1 MYEDEFEEDEYDYD
15 AAIIL
20 FLNKLVLN
28 KLFTTLPKTFTAD
41 DFLKLFQRKFK
52 NSGIETRVIV
62 NAFAASIDLEMIE
75 LVDEENKLYSFNGI
89 AIATDDF
96 N

>member
-1 MYEDEFEEDEYDYD
+1 MYEDEFEDEYDYD
-15 AAIIL
+15 AAVIL
-20 FLNKLVLN
+20 FLNKMVMN
-28 KLFTTLPKTFTAD
+28 KLFTELPKTFTPTE
-41 DFLKLFQRKFK
+41 FLNSFHKRFK
-52 NSGIETRVIV
+52 GSGIEDRTVI